1 MHRPATPLTGI
12 AKKLESLKAKSEKLA
27 QEIADISALVAV
39 EAGKVQTVAPA
50 PAEKKPASKKPASKK
65 ATATEA
71 PKKRGRPTRAKPK
84 STPDY
89 LSMLN
94 ADPSDKLTT
103 PKKRG
108 KK

>member
-1 MHRPATPLTGI
+1 MPKQANPLVSI
-12 AKKLESLKAKSEKLA
+12 SKKLEALKIKSEKLA
-27 QEIADISALVAV
+27 QEIADLSTLVAV
-39 EAGKVQTVAPA
+39 EAQKAQTTPPT
-50 PAEKKPASKKPASKK
+50 PAEKKPATKKTTSKKV
-65 ATATEA
+65 TATEA
-71 PKKRGRPTRAKPK
+71 PKKRGRPAKAKPQ

-94 ADPSDKLTT
+94 ADPSDLPVT